1 MIGRT
6 VLAIC
11 AAAISATPPLMA
23 QDDHMAMS
31 FIASAEWEAYLNAFV
46 RDDGR
51 VVDTANGEISHSESQ
66 GYGLLL
72 SVLARDRAAF
82 ERIWSFTRTELM
94 IRDDGLAAWR
104 WEPDVT
110 PHVTDINNATDGDI
124 LIAYALALAGN
135 VWGDAASVEQATAIA
150 QTIGTTLLA
159 QAQGLTVI
167 IPGSE
172 GFSASA
178 REDGLVINPSYWVFE
193 AFPVLADL
201 TPEIAWMDVHADGLE
216 LLDRLMA
223 DGKPPADWVSLGGH
237 PPEPAEG
244 FPAEFG
250 YNNVRVPL
258 YLIRASLDDPALLE
272 RTGMI
277 FDANFAPGRIDVAT
291 GERLETMGEAGYRII
306 GAARACI
313 LEGTP
318 VPADL
323 TRFEPAS
330 YYGSTLHL
338 LALSYLRQ
346 WHNGC
351 LEDDAPHGSE
361 ARQ

>member
-1 MIGRT
+1 MIRQT
-6 VLAIC
+6 VLGIC
-11 AAAISATPPLMA
+11 AAAMVMIFPVKA
-23 QDDHMAMS
+23 QDEPMPIS
-31 FIASAEWEAYLNAFV
+31 FIAPGEWQAYLDAFV
-46 RDDGR
+46 GEDGR
-51 VVDTANGEISHSESQ
+51 VVDIANGDISHSESQ

-72 SVLARDRAAF
+72 SVLAQDRAAF
-82 ERIWSFTRTELM
+82 ERIWSFTRTQLL

-104 WEPDVT
+104 WEPDAT

-135 VWGDAASVEQATAIA
+135 TWGDAASVEQATAIA
-150 QTIGTTLLA
+150 RTVGTSLLA

-167 IPGSE
+167 LPGTE

-178 REDGLVINPSYWVFE
+178 REDGPVVNPSYWVFE

-201 TPEIAWMDVHADGLE
+201 TPDIAWMDVHADGLA
-216 LLDRLMA
+216 LLERLMA
-223 DGKPPADWVSLGGH
+223 DGTPPADWVSLGGQT
-237 PPEPAEG
+237 PEPAAG
-244 FPAEFG
+244 FPTEFG

-258 YLIRASLDDPALLE
+258 YLIRASLEEPALLE

-277 FDANFAPGRIDVAT
+277 FDANFAPGRIDVTT
-291 GERLETMGEAGYRII
+291 GERLETMGEPGYRII

-313 LEGTP
+313 LDGTP
-318 VPADL
+318 IPPELA
-323 TRFEPAS
+323 RFEPAS

-346 WHNGC
+346 RQNGC
-351 LEDDAPHGSE
+351 LKDGFEGS
-361 ARQ
+361 Q